1 MDYKEQILELLG
13 SKDYIPMSDEELV
26 RFFQLE
32 GKEIGT
38 FIGQLDEMYE
48 GGQVFKTKRDKYVL
62 SGTLGIVT
70 GTLQKHKKGFGF
82 VIPADPEQAELG
94 GDIFVSEENM
104 HWAMNGDLVAVKLLK
119 GQGAHKRREGAVA
132 RIIRH
137 AHEELVGTFY
147 AR

>member
-1 MDYKEQILELLG
+1 MDFKEQILELLG

-82 VIPADPEQAELG
+82 VTDAQQD
-94 GDIFVSEENM
+94 
-104 HWAMNGDLVAVKLLK
+104 
-119 GQGAHKRREGAVA
+119 KRDVPQ
-132 RIIRH
+132 
-137 AHEELVGTFY
+137 LVGG
-147 AR
+147 RGRR

>member
-1 MDYKEQILELLG
+1 MEFRKQILELLG

-48 GGQVFKTKRDKYVL
+48 GGQIFKTKRDKYVL

-82 VIPADPEQAELG
+82 VIPADPEQAELD
-94 GDIFVSEENM
+94 GDIFRR
-104 HWAMNGDLVAVKLLK
+104 LK
-119 GQGAHKRREGAVA
+119 RGYMRSR
-132 RIIRH
+132 
-137 AHEELVGTFY
+137 
-147 AR
+147 